1 MQPAA
6 PEIFL
11 NSAAPQ
17 GEPLAA
23 ILNQDGSVNGP
34 GNPAAPGSYIQIY
47 GTGEG
52 QTNPPG
58 VDGQIA
64 NESLANLPRPAGAF
78 SLTIGGV
85 PATYSYAGTAP
96 ESFAG
101 FFQVD
106 AQIPNSV
113 PAGNQPVILK
123 IGNASSVPL
132 NVAVR

>member
-1 MQPAA
+1 MPDRSA
-6 PEIFL
+6 
-11 NSAAPQ
+11 NSASRPIAR
-17 GEPLAA
+17 
-23 ILNQDGSVNGP
+23 GSTIVMF
-34 GNPAAPGSYIQIY
+34 A
-47 GTGEG
+47 TGEG

-113 PAGNQPVILK
+113 PGGNQPVILK